1 MRKVLLFLILLLLSC
16 QFALAQS
23 YEYWLDNDYDGR
35 ATVAGSMNTPLTVDL
50 DGLPTGI
57 HYFNFR
63 AKNEAGEW
71 GGLYRY
77 LIYVSEQTD
86 VATEIAS
93 YEYWLDNDYT
103 ERTTVAGS
111 MNTPQTVDLDGLPT
125 GVHYFNFRVKNEAG
139 EWGGLYRYL
148 IYVSAQTDVATEIAS
163 YEYWLDNDYDSRATV
178 VGSMNAPLTV
188 DLDGLPTGIHYFNFR
203 AKNETG
209 EWGGLYR
216 YLFYISHSDQTK
228 ESVAQLEYW
237 IDEDTDTVVR
247 AVNGADFSVSI
258 DVSQLAVGQHM
269 LNCRLHT
276 VGGKTSD
283 DYSYPFTLEQIYDI
297 DVTFDG
303 LVLTV
308 NGNATMT
315 EALNEVGG
323 RNNVVAT
330 IATIVWNS
338 SEALTQ
344 DDLQG
349 IDNPNLLVYAAD
361 RAQVPYTVNNVV
373 VGGVARDLILT
384 DDGTGNCNFYC
395 PLSFTAQHATY
406 SRDFSQRTQPGVSQG
421 WETLALPFDVQEMRH
436 ATRGAI
442 LPFGAT
448 GNGRHFWLR
457 RQTAE
462 GGLAQATG
470 IEANRAYL
478 ISMPNSDSYDDSY
491 NLAGRV
497 TFSATDVTIPVTA
510 VADSTGSGIRLTAA
524 FQRIE
529 QSPVVY
535 AINRGE
541 AYGGYAEGSVFVS
554 GLREVRPFEAYTVH
568 QDTTVPAPLYIPID
582 GEAWLTNITP
592 VSADMQPGTGQYYD
606 LQGRRVAQPTNKS
619 HTSGL
624 GLKKGLYIVNGQKA
638 VVR

>member
-86 VATEIAS
+86 VATEIA
-93 YEYWLDNDYT
+93 
-103 ERTTVAGS
+103 A
-111 MNTPQTVDLDGLPT
+111 
-125 GVHYFNFRVKNEAG
+125 
-139 EWGGLYRYL
+139 
-148 IYVSAQTDVATEIAS
+148 

-188 DLDGLPTGIHYFNFR
+188 DLDGLPIGIHYFNFR

-237 IDEDTDTVVR
+237 IDEETDTVVR
-247 AVNGADFSVSI
+247 VVNGSDFSVSI
-258 DVSQLAVGQHM
+258 DVSQLAVGQHTF
-269 LNCRLHT
+269 NCRLHT

-283 DYSYPFTLEQIYDI
+283 DYSYPFTLEQTYDI

-338 SEALTQ
+338 SEALTP

-361 RAQVPYTVNNVV
+361 RTLVPYTVNNVV
-373 VGGVARDLILT
+373 VGGVARNLILT

-510 VADSTGSGIRLTAA
+510 VADSTGNGIRLTAA

-582 GEAWLTNITP
+582 GESWLTDITQP
-592 VSADMQPGTGQYYD
+592 SADMQPGTGQYYD
-606 LQGRRVAQPTNKS
+606 LQGRRVAQPT
-619 HTSGL
+619 
-624 GLKKGLYIVNGQKA
+624 KKGLYIVNGQKT